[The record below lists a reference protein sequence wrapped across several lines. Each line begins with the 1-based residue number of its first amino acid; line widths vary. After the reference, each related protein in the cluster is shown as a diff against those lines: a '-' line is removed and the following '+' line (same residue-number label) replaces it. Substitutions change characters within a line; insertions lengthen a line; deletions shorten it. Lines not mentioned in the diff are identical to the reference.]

1 MNCTI
6 KILLLFL
13 FIFFCMLIA
22 GIFLYQKT
30 SKEDPYKT
38 DRCKDTDRKV
48 VEYLT
53 NIGSVG
59 IICIVL
65 YITVSISDKYKDEND
80 ITSYGLLFVFFCM
93 FITGLILRKIK
104 DTIKPYSN
112 ETKNRF
118 AEFLIGIGFVFIIA
132 LSYSMIKVKAVLHYY
147 KR

>member
-1 MNCTI
+1 
-6 KILLLFL
+6 
-13 FIFFCMLIA
+13 MLIA

-65 YITVSISDKYKDEND
+65 YITVSISEKYKDEDD
-80 ITSYGLLFVFFCM
+80 ITLYGLLFVFFCM
-93 FITGLILRKIK
+93 FITGLILRKITFNE
-104 DTIKPYSN
+104 DTNKRDRN
-112 ETKNRF
+112 ENKNRF
-118 AEFLIGIGFVFIIA
+118 AELLILIGFVFIIA
-132 LSYSMIKVKAVLHYY
+132 FSYSMIKVKAQLHYY